1 MEEKNPTEECIENN
15 NSGDESEEIDSKKAG
30 KLRKKLHIHSANG
43 NLTEVR
49 QLLRELYDSV
59 NSPINDAAN
68 TPEKFSAIIESTIL
82 SLLSS
87 NEALGSEMIKNIDH
101 LFEAYGI
108 SKKNKKSALEI
119 IEKHISTF
127 RDSDL
132 SFSQLS
138 VALQDDLCKNTC
150 FKSIKI
156 GRYSDKFS
164 ISKKDTDTKE
174 EE

>member
-1 MEEKNPTEECIENN
+1 MEEKETDYIQENN
-15 NSGDESEEIDSKKAG
+15 SADESDEIDSKKAG

-87 NEALGSEMIKNIDH
+87 NKELGNEMIKNIDH

-119 IEKHISTF
+119 IEKHILIF
-127 RDSDL
+127 NDSDL

-138 VALQDDLCKNTC
+138 INLQNDLYENTC
-150 FKSIKI
+150 FKLIKI
-156 GRYSDKFS
+156 GRYSDKFF
-164 ISKKDTDTKE
+164 ITKKTE
-174 EE
+174 VE